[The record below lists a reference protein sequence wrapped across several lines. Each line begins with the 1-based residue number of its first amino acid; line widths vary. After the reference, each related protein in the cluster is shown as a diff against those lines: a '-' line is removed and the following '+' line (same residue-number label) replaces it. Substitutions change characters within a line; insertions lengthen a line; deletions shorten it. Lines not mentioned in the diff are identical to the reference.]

1 MSSLPLSWIETLFA
15 RFSAAWGAQKIGAMF
30 PTDSHDAVKAMWA
43 NQLGRFEAETLRHA
57 LQSCIDSGREWP
69 PTLPE
74 FVAACQRSAIERR
87 AHAPAIALPL
97 PQATPEVAAKAISE
111 AAAAFKRRGPS
122 RAWAD
127 KILARHAAGEQ
138 VSMAALD
145 MANRAKGAPKEAA

>member
-15 RFSAAWGAQKIGAMF
+15 RFAAAWGAQKIGAMF
-30 PTDSHDAVKAMWA
+30 PADSHDAVKAMWA

-87 AHAPAIALPL
+87 AHAPAVALPL
-97 PQATPEVAAKAISE
+97 PQSTTDVAVKAISE

-127 KILARHAAGEQ
+127 RILARHAAGEHVPM
-138 VSMAALD
+138 VSLEMAS
-145 MANRAKGAPKEAA
+145 RAKGAPKESA